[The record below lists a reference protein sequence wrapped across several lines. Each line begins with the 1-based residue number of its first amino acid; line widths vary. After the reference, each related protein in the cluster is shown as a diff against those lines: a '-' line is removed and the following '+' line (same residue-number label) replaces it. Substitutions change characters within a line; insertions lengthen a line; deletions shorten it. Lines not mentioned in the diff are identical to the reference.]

1 MRPTEF
7 TAWVLRAGMTG
18 FTAGCK
24 LLLPEVPRFGDLVRA
39 PVQAEL
45 SIFGLIYEVT
55 MQDDLAVRQLILVGD
70 LEPEVVADQ
79 QENRLVP
86 IELGVL
92 TIGFRQGHQL
102 RHGLPPQ
109 PPVSLDSLQVCDEA
123 QLCAFTARLDYL
135 PLVLSAGQAPADELL
150 AVHLCR
156 AVAARPPAER
166 HRFLVTAGREL
177 ARRLSS
183 DLLRLETILER
194 LRLAAHG
201 ESGH

>member
-7 TAWVLRAGMTG
+7 TAWVLRTGMTG
-18 FTAGCK
+18 FTAGCTM
-24 LLLPEVPRFGDLVRA
+24 LLPEVPRFGDLVRA
-39 PVQAEL
+39 PVPAEL

-55 MQDDLAVRQLILVGD
+55 MKDDLAVRQLILVGD
-70 LEPEVVADQ
+70 LEPEVAADQ

-92 TIGFRQGHQL
+92 TVGFQQGHRL

-109 PPVSLDSLQVCDEA
+109 PPVSLDSLRVCDQA
-123 QLCAFTARLDYL
+123 QLRAFTARLDYL
-135 PLVLSAGQAPADELL
+135 PLVLNASQVPADELL
-150 AVHLCR
+150 AAHLCR
-156 AVAARPPAER
+156 AAAARSPAAR
-166 HRFLVTAGREL
+166 HPFLVTAGREL

-194 LRLAAHG
+194 LRSAAG
-201 ESGH
+201 EVSGH